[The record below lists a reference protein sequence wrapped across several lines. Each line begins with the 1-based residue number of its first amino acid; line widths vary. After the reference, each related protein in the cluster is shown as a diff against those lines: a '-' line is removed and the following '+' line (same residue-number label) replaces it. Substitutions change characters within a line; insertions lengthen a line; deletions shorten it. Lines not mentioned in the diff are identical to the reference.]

1 MNRVDLARE
10 IIQVAFEKKEGH
22 IASALSV
29 LDFVTEYFSKD
40 RSDDSF
46 IMSKGH
52 ASLALYAG
60 LYLSGKLSIQEF
72 RTFCEPSSSLGGHPS
87 SRKIPSVTLST
98 GSLGHGLPFA
108 CGLAI
113 AKKNKG
119 ESGRVYCLI
128 GDGEANEGTTW
139 ESALFASTYALD
151 NLTCFM
157 DFNKSGERAI
167 RMEGAAK
174 RFSAFGWSSF
184 EIDGHFKAD
193 ISSAIQKSA
202 AKPIFVQMNTV
213 KGKGC
218 PIMEGNPEW
227 HHKSPSSQEELETL
241 IKSLY

>member
-10 IIQVAFEKKEGH
+10 IIQVAFERKEGH
-22 IASALSV
+22 IGSALSV
-29 LDFVTEYFSKD
+29 LDFVTEYFSKS
-40 RSDDSF
+40 RPDDSF

-60 LYLSGKLSIQEF
+60 LYLSGKLSIEEF

-87 SRKIPSVTLST
+87 SRKIPSVALST

-113 AKKNKG
+113 AKKNKC

-139 ESALFASTYALD
+139 ESALFASTYNLD

-167 RMEGAAK
+167 KMAGADD
-174 RFSAFGWSSF
+174 RFASFGWSAFS
-184 EIDGHFKAD
+184 IDGHSRFD
-193 ISSAIQKSA
+193 IDSALSRHSG
-202 AKPIFVQMNTV
+202 KPIFVQMNTV

-218 PIMEGNPEW
+218 PIMENNPEW
-227 HHKSPSSQEELETL
+227 HHKSPSSKEELDAL

>member
-10 IIQVAFEKKEGH
+10 IIQVAFERKEGH

-40 RSDDSF
+40 RPDDSF

-60 LYLSGKLSIQEF
+60 LYLSGKLSIEEF

-108 CGLAI
+108 CGLAM
-113 AKKNKG
+113 ARKNKG
-119 ESGRVYCLI
+119 QKGRVFCLI

-139 ESALFASTYALD
+139 ESALFANTYNLD

-157 DFNKSGERAI
+157 DFNQSGERAI
-167 RMEGAAK
+167 KMAGADD
-174 RFSAFGWSSF
+174 RFSSFGWSSLS
-184 EIDGHFKAD
+184 IDGHSRFEIA
-193 ISSAIQKSA
+193 SAIQWKTG
-202 AKPIFVQMNTV
+202 KPIFVHMNTI

-218 PIMEGNPEW
+218 PVMEGNPEW

>member
-10 IIQVAFEKKEGH
+10 IIQVSFERKEGH

-40 RSDDSF
+40 RPDDSF

-60 LYLSGKLSIQEF
+60 LYLSDKLSIEEF

-87 SRKIPSVTLST
+87 SRKIPSVVLST

-108 CGLAI
+108 CGLAM
-113 AKKNKG
+113 AKKNKAQ
-119 ESGRVYCLI
+119 EGRVYCLI

-139 ESALFASTYALD
+139 ESAMFAATYSLD

-184 EIDGHFKAD
+184 EIDGHSKAD
-193 ISSAIQKSA
+193 IVSAIQKSA

-218 PIMEGNPEW
+218 PVMEGSPEW